1 MTRYAH
7 DVIEASEVAEVAG
20 NYSSAGAGAGADVRC
35 RAARAK

>member
-7 DVIEASEVAEVAG
+7 NFIESSEVAEVAG
-20 NYSSAGAGAGADVRC
+20 NDSSAGAGADVRC